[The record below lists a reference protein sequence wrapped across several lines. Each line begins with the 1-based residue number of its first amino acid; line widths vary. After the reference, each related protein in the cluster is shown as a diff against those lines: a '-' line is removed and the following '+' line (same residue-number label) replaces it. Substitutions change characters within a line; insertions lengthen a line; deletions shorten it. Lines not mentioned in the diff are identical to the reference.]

1 MLKICSWVQQT
12 SYESVSG
19 KPIFTVTYQTITN
32 YNNAVW
38 PNAAQNMLPDTLDIV
53 HFMCQLSITA
63 N

>member
-1 MLKICSWVQQT
+1 MATL
-12 SYESVSG
+12 
-19 KPIFTVTYQTITN
+19 TYQTITN